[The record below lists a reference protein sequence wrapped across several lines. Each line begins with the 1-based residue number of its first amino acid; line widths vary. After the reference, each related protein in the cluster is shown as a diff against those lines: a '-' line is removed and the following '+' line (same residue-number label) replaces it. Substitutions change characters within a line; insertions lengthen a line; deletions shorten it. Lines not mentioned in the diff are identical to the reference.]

1 MEGPILLNWR
11 LCRWLAHPSDAVVAE
26 RLRQYL
32 FGRLTEA
39 TRVLSEDSSRLA
51 EVLIEILKLATGS
64 GKIVGPTNFVE
75 LHLNGNP
82 SAEPVY

>member
-1 MEGPILLNWR
+1 M
-11 LCRWLAHPSDAVVAE
+11 H
-26 RLRQYL
+26 
-32 FGRLTEA
+32 RLTEA